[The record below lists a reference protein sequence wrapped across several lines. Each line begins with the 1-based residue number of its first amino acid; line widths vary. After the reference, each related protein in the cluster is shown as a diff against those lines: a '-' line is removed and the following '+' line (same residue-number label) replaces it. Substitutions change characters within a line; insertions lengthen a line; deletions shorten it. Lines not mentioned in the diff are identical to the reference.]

1 MSRELRADEV
11 WKACDP
17 KAFPFRSTAELRP
30 EPRVIGQPRGLRAI
44 ELGIAMDSPGYNI
57 YVLGDPGTGRTT
69 AAQAYIEG
77 RARQLPVPPEWVYL
91 FHFADPH
98 RPRALKLMPG
108 KAARLRQGMDQLVE
122 DLQKELPRAL
132 ESDAFRQAAQGIR
145 ESLDAQREQ
154 ELGRLQ
160 TLGREKGAA
169 VVPSPEGLQ
178 ILPARE
184 GRPLTPEELAGVG
197 EAEQKTWR
205 ENSLAV
211 QRELEAALRRVR
223 HVESNAQRDLA
234 EMIRRAAAAVLDRE
248 LDDLRTEFSDQTDV
262 LDHMNQVRADI
273 LDNVELF
280 RGQGETGSEAAGAL
294 RLIPAPPAADPLR
307 RYRINVLVDHTSAHG
322 APVVVERHP
331 SVPRLLGRIE
341 HETRFGGGVSTDFTL
356 IRPGALHRANGGFL
370 IVWARDLF
378 AEPGAWDSLE
388 RALASEQFAPDDP
401 AARSGAPT
409 SSLHPESV
417 PLDVK
422 VILIGSPSLYYFL
435 VEADED
441 FRSIFKVMADFDES
455 MERTSES
462 ELAYAEFIAGRCQ
475 AEGLLPLAAE
485 GVARVVEEGS
495 RLAGTQRK
503 LSTRFGTVA
512 DLVREADHWAR
523 SAGRKVVDAHD
534 VGRAVRERRFLRDR
548 AEEQLREDILTAKL
562 LINVEGEVVGQVNAL
577 TVASVG
583 DHTFGHPTRV
593 TARTYAG
600 KEGVVQID
608 REVELAGPIHNKGV
622 LTLIGYLGGRY
633 ADEHPLSLSAHI
645 SFEQNYGGLEGDSAA
660 STELF
665 ALLSSLAEVPSR
677 QWIAVTGSVNQQG
690 QIQAVGSATE
700 KVEGWYALC
709 AARGLTGEQGVI
721 LPASN
726 IPDLMLEE
734 EIRRALEEHR
744 FHVWAIDA
752 VDDGLPILTGRSA
765 KEIHRRVK
773 DRLRKLAQL
782 AEPPLPR
789 AKPAA
794 RSRRRPR
801 AARRR

>member
-17 KAFPFRSTAELRP
+17 KAFHFGTTADLRP

-69 AAQAYIEG
+69 AAQTYIEG
-77 RARQLPVPPEWVYL
+77 RARQLPVPPEWAYL

-98 RPRALKLMPG
+98 RPRVLKLMPG
-108 KAARLRQGMDQLVE
+108 KAGRLRQGMAQLVE
-122 DLQKELPRAL
+122 DLQKALPRAL
-132 ESDAFRQAAQGIR
+132 ETDAFRQAAQRIR
-145 ESLDAQREQ
+145 ETLDSQREQ
-154 ELGRLQ
+154 ELGRVQ
-160 TLGREKGAA
+160 VVGREKGAA

-184 GRPLTPEELAGVG
+184 GRPLTPEEVAALG
-197 EAEQKTWR
+197 EAEQQAWR

-211 QRELEAALRRVR
+211 QRELDDALRRVR
-223 HVESNAQRDLA
+223 HVESHAQRDLA
-234 EMIRRAAAAVLDRE
+234 EMVRRAASAVVDRE
-248 LDDLRTEFSDQTDV
+248 LDDLRTAFSDQTEV
-262 LDHMNQVRADI
+262 LDYLNQVRADI
-273 LDNVELF
+273 LDHVELF
-280 RGQGETGSEAAGAL
+280 RSQGEAGSEAGGPL
-294 RLIPAPPAADPLR
+294 RLIPAPEAVDPLR
-307 RYRINVLVDHTSAHG
+307 RYRVNVLVDHAATQG
-322 APVVVERHP
+322 APVIVERHP

-341 HETRFGGGVSTDFTL
+341 HETRFGGGVSTDFSL

-378 AEPGAWDSLE
+378 AEPGAWDALE
-388 RALASEQFAPDDP
+388 RALASEQFTPDDP

-409 SSLHPESV
+409 SSLHPEPV

-422 VILIGSPSLYYFL
+422 VVLIGPPSLYYYL
-435 VEADED
+435 VEADEE
-441 FRSIFKVMADFDES
+441 FRSIFKVMADFDET
-455 MERTSES
+455 MERTPES
-462 ELAYAEFIAGRCQ
+462 ELAYAEFIAGRSQ
-475 AEGLLPLAAE
+475 AEGLLSFAPE
-485 GVARVVEEGS
+485 GVGRVVEEGS

-503 LSTRFGTVA
+503 LSTRFGTIA

-548 AEEQLREDILTAKL
+548 AEEHLREEILTSKL
-562 LINVEGEVVGQVNAL
+562 LINVDGEAVGQVNAL
-577 TVASVG
+577 TISSVG
-583 DHTFGHPTRV
+583 DHSFGHPTRV

-622 LTLIGYLGGRY
+622 LTLVGYLGGRY
-633 ADEHPLSLSAHI
+633 ADEHSLSLSAHI

-665 ALLSSLAEVPSR
+665 ALLSSLADLPVR

-690 QIQAVGSATE
+690 QIQAVGSPTE
-700 KVEGWYALC
+700 KVEGWFALC
-709 AARGLTGEQGVI
+709 AAHGLTGGQGVI

-726 IPDLMLEE
+726 IPDLMLDEDV
-734 EIRRALEEHR
+734 RRALEEGR
-744 FHVWAIDA
+744 FHIWAIEQ
-752 VDDGLPILTGRSA
+752 VDEGLPILTGRNA

-773 DRLRKLAQL
+773 DRLRKLALL

-794 RSRRRPR
+794 RGRRPR
-801 AARRR
+801 AARRG